1 MQSNS
6 TLIQSNS
13 VNIHCV
19 PTIVCHHMGHG
30 PNKEKVPAPKELTGE
45 CPDRESRGYHSGR
58 HKLRWGRDTK
68 RKVVVDSIRDKRGIP
83 KTDLPKPSFVG

>member
-1 MQSNS
+1 
-6 TLIQSNS
+6 
-13 VNIHCV
+13 
-19 PTIVCHHMGHG
+19 MGHG

-58 HKLRWGRDTK
+58 HRLRRGQDTQ
-68 RKVVVDSIRDKRGIP
+68 RKVVVDSIREKRGIP